1 VEAVTGNDSAPVSTS
16 VSASGVVRRIDELAM
31 KAQELLTTQP
41 EESARIALSI
51 IELSRAE
58 GDRLSTARAMLLLS
72 QAALASG
79 SKPSE
84 VYAPV
89 RVAIAQL
96 GDLGDTRNEC
106 EAQLLLAKLLFE
118 ESALEDAA
126 SITRRAAR
134 LARSCSDMHLEAR
147 ADLRM
152 AAILAEFP
160 GFEQALNA
168 RRHFKQ
174 ASEAFLKMGDE
185 PTAAIAVLNMAINSL
200 MARES
205 AEAFELA
212 ARALDLRPDPAMLP
226 SIHMVR
232 AIAAA
237 RCGWARVASVELAE
251 AESLLGAVHSARVT
265 VELEYARGVV
275 LRHAGEHEEAEAAL
289 LVAIDLVHGLRDSF
303 RTVMYLGELSELR
316 AERGDMGGALDAA
329 RSQHNAQTEALI
341 NDGVRRI
348 RSLEVTARL
357 EDERNRTEELAH
369 SYGELQ
375 TSVAASQAK
384 LSSAME
390 ELQLERSRRSL
401 VELRNTGRPGIEP
414 RTGLPDL
421 TAIAGSIRELLERCA
436 RVAVVVI
443 TIDDDRLAAPLP
455 DDRQRLIQEVSARAY
470 DFLRKIDGAIAG
482 SLGSEDLVAILPLVD
497 SPQDYKAVLA
507 RLHAIL
513 VSPVDL
519 VDRKVGVNIQFGVAL
534 APEHGNRPNGLLS
547 RARLAAQ
554 AARQSRPHGPVV
566 AVFTADVE
574 ERQHLRN
581 FVHENLTQAIE
592 NNVLTVNYQ
601 PIIDSDG
608 KTSAVEALVRWND
621 ATRGPIG
628 PADFIALA
636 EETGQ
641 IVELGGYV
649 LKQACCDAAGWVS
662 PDGSIAPPVAVNVSA
677 SQLVDGILTAQVDA
691 ALLLSGLRPARL
703 SIELTETALANSR
716 DAIPVLVG
724 LRERGITIKIDDF
737 GTGYSSFS
745 YLTRFPVDCV
755 KIDKSFVDRVAE
767 GADDAAIT
775 ASIISMAHSL
785 RLTVVAEGVESQEQ
799 ADLLRA
805 QGCDGL
811 QGYLFARPMPAD
823 AFRTW
828 LSTQHLIAIG

>member
-1 VEAVTGNDSAPVSTS
+1 MEAATGNEVVPTPVSPTGS
-16 VSASGVVRRIDELAM
+16 IRRIDELATT
-31 KAQELLTTQP
+31 ARELLSTAP
-41 EESARIALSI
+41 EESARLALSI
-51 IELSRAE
+51 IELGRTE
-58 GDRLSTARAMLLLS
+58 GDRLSTAQAMLLLS

-89 RVAIAQL
+89 RVAIAEL
-96 GDLGDTRNEC
+96 GDLGDTRNEA
-106 EAQLLLAKLLFE
+106 EALLLLAKLLYE

-126 SITRRAAR
+126 VMTRRAKR
-134 LARSCSDMHLEAR
+134 LASACNDSHLEAR

-152 AAILAEFP
+152 ASILGEFP
-160 GFEQALNA
+160 GPEQSLIARQHFEQAA
-168 RRHFKQ
+168 
-174 ASEAFLKMGDE
+174 AAFLQMGDE
-185 PTAAIAVLNMAINSL
+185 QTAGVALLNLAISALT
-200 MARES
+200 ARQS
-205 AEAFELA
+205 AEAFQLGARVLEL
-212 ARALDLRPDPAMLP
+212 DPEPPLLP
-226 SIHMVR
+226 SIHMLR
-232 AIAAA
+232 AMAAA
-237 RCGWARVASVELAE
+237 RCGWHELAAVELDS
-251 AESLLGAVHSARVT
+251 AESLLGSAPGARVT
-265 VELEYARGVV
+265 VELQYARAVV
-275 LRHAGEHEEAEAAL
+275 LRHAGNLPDAEAAL
-289 LVAIDLVHGLRDSF
+289 LVAIEQVHGLRDPY
-303 RTVMYLGELSELR
+303 RTVMYLGELAEIR
-316 AERGDMGGALDAA
+316 TERGDLGGALDAA
-329 RSQHNAQTEALI
+329 RSQYDAQIGVLAT
-341 NDGVRRI
+341 DGARRL
-348 RSLEVTARL
+348 RSVEVAGRF
-357 EDERNRTEELAH
+357 EDERQRTEELTA
-369 SYGELQ
+369 SYTELQ
-375 TSVAASQAK
+375 GNVAASQA
-384 LSSAME
+384 LLGAAIE
-390 ELQLERSRRSL
+390 ELKLERSRRSL

-421 TAIAGSIRELLERCA
+421 AAIAGSIRKLLERCA

-455 DDRQRLIQEVSARAY
+455 DDRQRLIQEVSARASS
-470 DFLRKIDGAIAG
+470 FLGKIDGAIAG

-497 SPQDYKAVLA
+497 QDQDYKTVLA
-507 RLHAIL
+507 RLHAVL

-519 VDRKVGVNIQFGVAL
+519 IDRRVGVNIQFGVAL

-566 AVFTADVE
+566 AIFTPEVE

-581 FVHENLTQAIE
+581 FVHENLSQAIE
-592 NNVLTVNYQ
+592 NNVLTVHYQ
-601 PIIDSDG
+601 PIIDTAG
-608 KTSAVEALVRWND
+608 ITSAVEALVRWND

-649 LKQACCDAAGWVS
+649 MKQACCDAAGWVA
-662 PDGSIAPPVAVNVSA
+662 PVGSVLPPVAVNVSA

-691 ALLLSGLRPARL
+691 ALLLSGLPPDRL
-703 SIELTETALANSR
+703 SIELTESALANSR

-755 KIDKSFVDRVAE
+755 KIDKSFVDRVAI

-775 ASIISMAHSL
+775 TSIIAMAHAL
-785 RLTVVAEGVESQEQ
+785 RLSVVAEGVESQEQ

-811 QGYLFARPMPAD
+811 QGYLFARPMQAD
-823 AFRTW
+823 AFRSW
-828 LSTQHLIAIG
+828 LSTQHLVAVG